1 MAHYAKVNNGIVE
14 QVIVAESDFIEGL
27 DDSNSW
33 VKTSYNTCAGVH
45 NDGGEPLRGNFAG
58 IGMVYDSQRD
68 CFYDPQPFPS
78 WTLNEETFSWEP
90 PISYPINFHPTEWEW
105 DEDNRAWTPV

>member
-45 NDGGEPLRGNFAG
+45 NDGEEPLRGNFAG

-68 CFYDPQPFPS
+68 CFYHPQPFS
-78 WTLNEETFSWEP
+78 KLDFKRRNFFLGA
-90 PISYPINFHPTEWEW
+90 SYIIPY
-105 DEDNRAWTPV
+105 